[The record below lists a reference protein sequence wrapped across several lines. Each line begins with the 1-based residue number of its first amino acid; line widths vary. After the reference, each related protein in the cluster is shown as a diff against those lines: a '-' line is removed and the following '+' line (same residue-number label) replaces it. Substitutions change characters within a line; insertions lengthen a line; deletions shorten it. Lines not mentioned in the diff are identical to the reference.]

1 MKYRVIWAIILLWV
15 ASQPFDAN
23 AQEDVQTDTISLND
37 VAVTAFYGRAKWQ
50 AFPGSIALIRSSTIR
65 NSPTATLLPAMNSQ
79 PGIRMEE
86 RSPGSYRLSIRG
98 SLLRSPFGVRNIKV
112 YFDELPLTDGGGN
125 TYFNLIDLSQI
136 NSAEVLKGPVASAY
150 GAGTGGA
157 VLLQSGLHFSKEKEH
172 HLYGGI
178 AGGSY
183 GLLQQQSG
191 WSYQSSNFTSSLQQV
206 HVQSD
211 GYREQSAMRRDGF
224 KWQGAIKTD
233 RQHWRFLSFYTNLY
247 YQTPGGIT
255 ETQFNQNPKQARQP
269 TAILPGAVQQKTAIY
284 NQTFYNGVH
293 HQVNLNN
300 NNSIKSFAI
309 LSVTDFKNPFITN
322 YEERVEDN
330 VGAGSQWQFKKHS
343 GNHQWQINTGGEWLY
358 QHSLIENF
366 GNRGGAKDTVQ
377 YRDKVYAV
385 QWFLF
390 TQLQYKYR
398 DKLFITAGLSTNQQ
412 SYRYRRLTDAN
423 SIYVRKQITGILTP
437 RLSLSYSI
445 QPHIN
450 VYAVVSKGFSAPTL
464 AEFRPSD
471 GNFYGDLN
479 AESGWN
485 MEFGFKGSTVN
496 DRILF
501 DIAYY
506 RFRLNNAI
514 VRRNSNSGTEYFV
527 NAGGTL
533 QQGME
538 LMLKVF
544 PIKNGIGKIKELSI
558 STAHSY
564 QPYRFTNY
572 RQGTVDYSNKTIT
585 GVPTTTWV
593 LGCDLQLRNG
603 IYFAFMLNIV
613 SSIPLNDANDAYAKA
628 YQLLQGRLG
637 YRIKKMDFFMA
648 ADNMLNQNYSLGNDI
663 NAVGRRYYN
672 AAAPRNFTFGMNFG
686 LR

>member
-1 MKYRVIWAIILLWV
+1 MKYWVIWVIAFLCNII
-15 ASQPFDAN
+15 QPYCTI
-23 AQEDVQTDTISLND
+23 AQEADTDTTAFSN

-50 AFPGSIALIRSSTIR
+50 AVPGSIALIRSSAIR
-65 NSPTATLLPAMNSQ
+65 NSPTATFLPAMNSQ

-112 YFDELPLTDGGGN
+112 YFDDLPLTDGGGN
-125 TYFNLIDLSQI
+125 TYLNLIDLSQI
-136 NSAEVLKGPVASAY
+136 HSAEVLKGPVAAAY

-157 VLLQSGLHFSKEKEH
+157 VLLQSGLHFSQQKKH
-172 HLYGGI
+172 RLYGGI

-183 GLLQQQSG
+183 GLLQQQSE
-191 WSYQSSNFTSSLQQV
+191 WSYESSNFISSLHQV
-206 HVQSD
+206 HLQSD

-224 KWQGAIKTD
+224 KWQGAIRKN
-233 RQHWRFLSFYTNLY
+233 RQQWRFLSFYTNLY

-255 ETQFNQNPKQARQP
+255 EVQFNQNPKQARQP
-269 TAILPGAVQQKTAIY
+269 TAVLPGAVQQKTAIY
-284 NQTFYNGVH
+284 NKTFYNGAH
-293 HQVNLNN
+293 HQWDLNK
-300 NNSIKSFAI
+300 NNSIRSFAV
-309 LSVTDFKNPFITN
+309 LSITDFKNPFITN
-322 YEERVEDN
+322 YEERAEDN
-330 VGAGSQWQFKKHS
+330 IGAGSQWQYKQQS
-343 GNHQWQINTGGEWLY
+343 GNHQWQINTGGEWQY
-358 QHSLIENF
+358 QHSWIENL
-366 GNRGGAKDTVQ
+366 GNRGGVKDTVQ

-390 TQLQYKYR
+390 TQFQYKYGE
-398 DKLFITAGLSTNQQ
+398 KLLLTAGLSTNQQ
-412 SYRYRRLTDAN
+412 SYRYRRLSDAN
-423 SIYVRKQITGILTP
+423 SVYIRKQITGVLTP
-437 RLSLSYSI
+437 RLSISYAI
-445 QPHIN
+445 QPQIN
-450 VYAVVSKGFSAPTL
+450 TYAVISKGFSAPTL

-485 MEFGFKGSTVN
+485 MEAGVKGSTTN

-514 VRRNSNSGTEYFV
+514 VRRNSNSGAEYFV

-533 QQGME
+533 QQGVE

-544 PIKNGIGKIKELSI
+544 PVKKGTGIIKELSF
-558 STAHSY
+558 STAYTY

-572 RQGTVDYSNKTIT
+572 QQGAVDYNNKTIT
-585 GVPTTTWV
+585 GVPATTWV
-593 LGCDLQLRNG
+593 LGCDLQMRNG
-603 IYFAFMLNIV
+603 IYLTTLLNAV
-613 SSIPLNDANDAYAKA
+613 SSIPLNDANDAYAKP

-637 YRIKKMDFFMA
+637 YRIKKTDIFMA
-648 ADNMLNQNYSLGNDI
+648 ADNILNQTYSLGNDI